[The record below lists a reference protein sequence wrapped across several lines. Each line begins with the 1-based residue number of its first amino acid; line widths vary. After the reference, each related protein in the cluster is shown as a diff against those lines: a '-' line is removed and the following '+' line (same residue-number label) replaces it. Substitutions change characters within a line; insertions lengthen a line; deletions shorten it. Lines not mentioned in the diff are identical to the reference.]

1 MVSAVS
7 RSYWTMMLFASS
19 STWNAISSIVSSAY
33 SPPSSVCS
41 FLKHSRITL
50 ARPVKLSLSM
60 YNSTS
65 RDGET
70 QARVS
75 FRTSKS
81 IRSMP
86 TLTNG
91 NQQKLKSKK
100 RKLNRNLSTEKIVIE
115 AFENEKEVDDQG
127 SSLMIPSEIKN
138 DESSLQSKYL
148 KHLDRHLVLV
158 LNADY
163 QPLSHAPLSLWTWQD
178 AVKAI
183 FSGKVTVVDTYHD
196 PNLLIRAVNVN
207 FPLPSVIAFRD
218 YSPRSCF
225 RGKAKNQNRRP
236 AFTRKNVYLRD
247 EYRCQ
252 YCSNM
257 FPIAELS
264 IDHVVPRCRGGVL
277 CWENAVTC
285 CRDCN
290 GKKGCLLPSEM
301 HQVGLKLIRDPKCPT
316 AYELSLVALKLA
328 KRRDIHPAWE
338 PYLM

>member
-7 RSYWTMMLFASS
+7 RPYWTMMLFASS

-50 ARPVKLSLSM
+50 TRPVKLSLSM

-163 QPLSHAPLSLWTWQD
+163 Q
-178 AVKAI
+178 VRI
-183 FSGKVTVVDTYHD
+183 
-196 PNLLIRAVNVN
+196 
-207 FPLPSVIAFRD
+207 
-218 YSPRSCF
+218 
-225 RGKAKNQNRRP
+225 
-236 AFTRKNVYLRD
+236 
-247 EYRCQ
+247 
-252 YCSNM
+252 
-257 FPIAELS
+257 
-264 IDHVVPRCRGGVL
+264 
-277 CWENAVTC
+277 
-285 CRDCN
+285 
-290 GKKGCLLPSEM
+290 CLLNQECNRFAIKNLTVTSFTFCLLMFSIIAAAQSCTVESLDMARCSQGDSEL
-301 HQVGLKLIRDPKCPT
+301 HFYSTEYDSLI
-316 AYELSLVALKLA
+316 V
-328 KRRDIHPAWE
+328 
-338 PYLM
+338 